1 MSEQRNAYKG
11 RSLRACLRFAFR
23 NATGLSADV
32 QLIVD
37 TGSPMGLILNPT
49 LFDEYVFDL
58 GKPTATNFG
67 PMETGWFQLQMS
79 GGGAAE
85 VVRGYRSE
93 PVGKMAAKSH
103 PDFAG
108 LVGLPILRLGVYGGD
123 AADFWFRPPHPQPP
137 GSP

>member
-11 RSLRACLRFAFR
+11 RSLRAWLRFAFR
-23 NATGLSADV
+23 NAAGLSADIE
-32 QLIVD
+32 LIVD

-93 PVGKMAAKSH
+93 PVGKMATKSH
-103 PDFAG
+103 AG

-123 AADFWFRPPHPQPP
+123 ATDFWFRSPSLQPP
-137 GSP
+137 GTP

>member
-11 RSLRACLRFAFR
+11 RSLRAWLRFTFR
-23 NATGLSADV
+23 NDAGLYADV

-58 GKPTATNFG
+58 GKLTATNFG
-67 PMETGWFQLQMS
+67 PMESGWFQLQML
-79 GGGAAE
+79 GGGPAE
-85 VVRGYRSE
+85 VVRGYLSE

-108 LVGLPILRLGVYGGD
+108 LVGLPILRLGSYGGD
-123 AADFWFRPPHPQPP
+123 ATDFWFRSSYPQPP
-137 GSP
+137 GTP